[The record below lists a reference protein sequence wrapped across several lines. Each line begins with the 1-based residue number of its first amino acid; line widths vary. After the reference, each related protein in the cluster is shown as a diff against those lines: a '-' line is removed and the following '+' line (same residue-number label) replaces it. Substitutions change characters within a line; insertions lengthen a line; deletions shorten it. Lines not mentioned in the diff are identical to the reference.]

1 MRTRTA
7 RVLLVSTSAWLLALA
22 CGARSGLPPGHLV
35 EAAGGEPSDAGPD
48 APVPECVVSSDC
60 LQPQPGQCGVA
71 SCLEGVCS
79 LAITTVCDDGDPCTV
94 DSCQG
99 QACSF
104 IDARIDAD
112 GDGAFAQGSQ
122 TDPNAALGCGR
133 DCDDTNPKVY
143 PGAIELCDSIDNDCN
158 GIADDGTR
166 LEPSTDA
173 PVQVSPPDA
182 ERAAATGLAFD
193 GERFAATMTLTRTT
207 KQGHFRLLDARGNPL
222 GDTQRIARVN
232 AESYGGQ
239 LVWTGQHFLTAYED
253 ARQSNNYEIYFDLLN
268 RDGMRLIDDLRVTEA
283 DDFSLNPALVWTGS
297 EGLVVWD
304 DRRFEAGGGGAA
316 VMGQRISAEGKR
328 LGDNIRLT
336 PETAPGESASVA
348 LSDSGVGIAFVT
360 AVGDS
365 TLVRFIGATRQLER
379 STYVNIDGVTN
390 AAQPSVAAVG
400 DKFVVTFHQEDVNI
414 GPAIFGAVIGG
425 SALER
430 GPLSMTSGGMHARSH
445 ATYSYGDRFVMVWA
459 DDKDGPYQ
467 LYAQT
472 FDARLSPLSPR
483 LRVVSSGTQALNP
496 VLAPAADGGLG
507 ILYEDEGSVG
517 KRAVYFTRLNCQA
530 PLAPSL

>member
-1 MRTRTA
+1 
-7 RVLLVSTSAWLLALA
+7 
-22 CGARSGLPPGHLV
+22 
-35 EAAGGEPSDAGPD
+35 
-48 APVPECVVSSDC
+48 
-60 LQPQPGQCGVA
+60 
-71 SCLEGVCS
+71 VCS

-104 IDARIDAD
+104 IDARVDAD

-133 DCDDTNPKVY
+133 DCDDANPAVY
-143 PGAIELCDSIDNDCN
+143 PGALELCDSIDNDCN

-166 LEPSTDA
+166 LEASTDA
-173 PVQVSPPDA
+173 PVQVSPPEA
-182 ERAAATGLAFD
+182 ARAAATGLAFD
-193 GERFAATMTLTRTT
+193 GERFAATMTLTLAT
-207 KQGHFRLLDARGNPL
+207 KQGHFRLLDARGKPL

-239 LVWTGQHFLTAYED
+239 LLWTGQHYLTAYED

-268 RDGMRLIDDLRVTEA
+268 RDGERLIDDLRVTEA
-283 DDFSLNPALVWTGS
+283 DDFSLNPAVLWTGN

-304 DRRFEAGGGGAA
+304 DRRFEAVGEGAA
-316 VMGQRISAEGKR
+316 IMGQRISSDGKR
-328 LGDNIRLT
+328 IGDNVRLT
-336 PETAPGESASVA
+336 PSNVPGESVSAA
-348 LSDSGVGIAFVT
+348 LSDSGVGIAFATLAGADTTRIGFMT
-360 AVGDS
+360 AS
-365 TLVRFIGATRQLER
+365 RQLEPT
-379 STYVNIDGVTN
+379 SSYQPIDVAN
-390 AAQPSVAAVG
+390 AVDPSVVAVG

-414 GPAIFGAVIGG
+414 GPAIFGVVMGPNGI
-425 SALER
+425 ER

-472 FDARLSPLSPR
+472 FDGKLSPLSPR

-530 PLAPSL
+530 PAP